1 MFSLKNWIM
10 IVLTLIFVFLYTA
23 ALLGWLKPLS
33 DITLVMRLEPI
44 LFVILGYYFSSL
56 PAQQT
61 QTALKE
67 EIARQTKRA
76 DAAQYSREQ
85 SQQERDAL
93 EEKLKNVR
101 TVLMPAAGKRLSK
114 TLIDSSFK
122 TDKEN
127 NSEALQYSISA
138 ALNILNS

>member
-1 MFSLKNWIM
+1 M

-61 QTALKE
+61 QAELKE

-76 DAAQYSREQ
+76 DATQFSREQ
-85 SQQERDAL
+85 TQQERDAL
-93 EEKLKNVR
+93 VEKLSNVR
-101 TVLMPAAGKRLSK
+101 TILMPAASKRLSK
-114 TLIDSSFK
+114 IQIDSNLK
-122 TDKEN
+122 TDKES
-127 NSEALQYSISA
+127 NSEALQYSINTA
-138 ALNILNS
+138 INILNS